1 MSIDQK
7 VVNTIRI
14 LSAEQV
20 QAAKSG
26 HPGAP
31 MGIAPT
37 AYALWDKVMKY
48 NPADPKWVNRDRY
61 VLSGGHGSA
70 LLYTLFHL
78 YGVGGMTIEDL
89 KQFRQLGS
97 KCPGHPEYGHTVGV
111 ETTTGPLGQGVANA
125 VGFAMA
131 EKHIAAHFNREGFPV
146 MDHYTYV
153 TCGDG
158 DMMEGISHEAASLA
172 GTLELGKLICIYDK
186 NGITIEG
193 STDIAFRENVGER
206 FDAYGWQ
213 VIDVAD
219 GNDWENVYAAI
230 EEAKKDPRP
239 SLIIAQT
246 IIGFG
251 CPAKQG
257 TASAHGEPLGPD
269 NLAEA
274 KKNLGMPAEDFF
286 VEPEVYAHTAET
298 AAKGAKAEK
307 EWEEM
312 FAAYA
317 EKYPELAAEWKIWF
331 SDELPCD
338 LLHDDAFW
346 AFEGSNATRNTSGEA
361 LNRLAA
367 HLPNLFG
374 GSADL
379 CPSNKSNMKN
389 SGYFSAE
396 TPEGNNIHF
405 GIREHAMSAICNAMA
420 LHGGLRAYAATFFCF
435 SDYMKNGMRL
445 SAMMKQKVAYI
456 LTHDSIGVGEDG
468 PTHQPVEH
476 LAGLRAIP
484 NLLVFRPADGK
495 ETAAAWYASQT
506 DGRPTCIVST
516 RQNLPT
522 YNEDGREA
530 LKGGYILSDCEG
542 TPDVL
547 LMASGSEVEQM
558 MAAQPILAAEGIKA
572 RVISMP
578 CMELF
583 DEQSA
588 EYRESVMPSAVR
600 ARVSMEAGVTM
611 PWYKYVGMDG
621 KAIGIDT
628 FGASGP
634 YKKLF
639 PLYGITTE
647 HVVEEAKKVLGK

>member
-70 LLYTLFHL
+70 LIYTLLHL
-78 YGVGGMTIEDL
+78 YGFGLTIEDL
-89 KQFRQLGS
+89 KNFRQLGS
-97 KCPGHPEYGHTVGV
+97 KTPGHPEYGHTVGV
-111 ETTTGPLGQGVANA
+111 ETTTGPLGQGFANA

-131 EKHIAAHFNREGFPV
+131 EAHIAAHFNREGFPV
-146 MDHYTYV
+146 MDHYTFV

-172 GTLELGKLICIYDK
+172 GTLKLGKLIAFYDK

-193 STDIAFRENVGER
+193 STDIAFRENVGAR
-206 FDAYGWQ
+206 FAAYGWQ
-213 VIDVAD
+213 VIQVED
-219 GNDWENVYAAI
+219 GNDWQQVLAAAQQAMQD
-230 EEAKKDPRP
+230 ERP
-239 SLIIAQT
+239 SLVICPT
-246 IIGFG
+246 VIGYG

-257 TASAHGEPLGPD
+257 TAAAHGEPLGPD
-269 NLAEA
+269 NLLET
-274 KKNLGMPAEDFF
+274 KKNFGLPLDDFA
-286 VEPEVYAHTAET
+286 VLPEVYEHTKLAAE
-298 AAKGAKAEK
+298 KGAKAQK
-307 EWEEM
+307 EWEAL

-317 EKYPELAAEWKIWF
+317 KQYPELAAEWKVWF

-367 HLPNLFG
+367 RVPNLFG

-396 TPEGNNIHF
+396 DRDANNIHF

-420 LHGGLRAYAATFFCF
+420 LHGGVRPYAATFFVF
-435 SDYMKNGMRL
+435 SDYMKNGIRL
-445 SAMMKQKVAYI
+445 SAMMKQKVTYI
-456 LTHDSIGVGEDG
+456 LSHDSIGVGEDG

-484 NLLVFRPADGK
+484 GLLVFRPADGK
-495 ETAAAWYASQT
+495 ETAAAWYVSQT

-522 YNEDGREA
+522 YDEDGRNA
-530 LKGGYILSDCEG
+530 LKGAYILSDCEG

-547 LMASGSEVEQM
+547 LMASGSEVEQI
-558 MAAQPILAAEGIKA
+558 MAAQPILAEKGVKA

-583 DEQSA
+583 KDQDA
-588 EYRESVMPSAVR
+588 AYQESVLPHAVR
-600 ARVSMEAGVTM
+600 ARVAVEAGVTM
-611 PWYKYVGMDG
+611 PWYQFVGLDG
-621 KAIGIDT
+621 AVIGIDT
-628 FGASGP
+628 FGQSGP

-639 PLYGITTE
+639 PLYGFTAE
-647 HVVEEAKKVLGK
+647 HVVEEALRVLGK

>member
-239 SLIIAQT
+239 SLIIVHT

>member
-1 MSIDQK
+1 MNIDQK

-31 MGIAPT
+31 MGVAPT

-70 LLYTLFHL
+70 LLYSLFHL
-78 YGVGGMTIEDL
+78 YGVGDMKIEDL
-89 KQFRQLGS
+89 RQFRQLGS

-146 MDHYTYV
+146 MDHYTFV

-172 GTLELGKLICIYDK
+172 GTLQLGKLICIYDR
-186 NGITIEG
+186 NNITIEG

-219 GNDWENVYAAI
+219 GNDWENILAAI

-239 SLIIAQT
+239 SLIIAHT
-246 IIGFG
+246 SIGFG

-269 NLAEA
+269 NLAAA
-274 KKNLGMPAEDFF
+274 KKNLGMPEESFT
-286 VEPEVYAHTAET
+286 VLPEVYEHTAKLAE
-298 AAKGAKAEK
+298 KGAKAEK
-307 EWEEM
+307 EWEEL

-317 EKYPELAAEWKIWF
+317 AKYPELAAEWKVWF

-420 LHGGLRAYAATFFCF
+420 LHGGLRPYAATFFCF

-484 NLLVFRPADGK
+484 NLLVYRPADGK
-495 ETAAAWYASQT
+495 ETAAAWYVSQT

-547 LMASGSEVEQM
+547 LMASGSEVEQI
-558 MAAQPILAAEGIKA
+558 MAAQPILAEAGVKA

-578 CMELF
+578 CMKLF
-583 DEQSA
+583 DEQSE
-588 EYRESVMPSAVR
+588 EYRESVMPRAVR
-600 ARVSMEAGVTM
+600 ARVAMEAGVTM

-621 KAIGIDT
+621 KVIGIDT
-628 FGASGP
+628 FGASAP
-634 YKKLF
+634 YKVLF

-647 HVVEEAKKVLGK
+647 HVVEEAKKLLGK

>member
-1 MSIDQK
+1 MPEESF
-7 VVNTIRI
+7 T
-14 LSAEQV
+14 
-20 QAAKSG
+20 
-26 HPGAP
+26 
-31 MGIAPT
+31 
-37 AYALWDKVMKY
+37 
-48 NPADPKWVNRDRY
+48 
-61 VLSGGHGSA
+61 VL
-70 LLYTLFHL
+70 
-78 YGVGGMTIEDL
+78 
-89 KQFRQLGS
+89 
-97 KCPGHPEYGHTVGV
+97 
-111 ETTTGPLGQGVANA
+111 
-125 VGFAMA
+125 
-131 EKHIAAHFNREGFPV
+131 
-146 MDHYTYV
+146 
-153 TCGDG
+153 
-158 DMMEGISHEAASLA
+158 
-172 GTLELGKLICIYDK
+172 
-186 NGITIEG
+186 
-193 STDIAFRENVGER
+193 
-206 FDAYGWQ
+206 
-213 VIDVAD
+213 
-219 GNDWENVYAAI
+219 
-230 EEAKKDPRP
+230 
-239 SLIIAQT
+239 
-246 IIGFG
+246 
-251 CPAKQG
+251 
-257 TASAHGEPLGPD
+257 
-269 NLAEA
+269 
-274 KKNLGMPAEDFF
+274 
-286 VEPEVYAHTAET
+286 PEVYEHTAKLAE
-298 AAKGAKAEK
+298 KGAKAEK
-307 EWEEM
+307 EWEEL

-317 EKYPELAAEWKIWF
+317 AKYPELAAEWKVWF

-420 LHGGLRAYAATFFCF
+420 LHGGLRPYAATFFCF

-484 NLLVFRPADGK
+484 NLLVYRPADGK
-495 ETAAAWYASQT
+495 ETAAAWYVSQT

-547 LMASGSEVEQM
+547 LMASGSEVEQI
-558 MAAQPILAAEGIKA
+558 MAAQPILAEAGVKA

-578 CMELF
+578 CMKLF
-583 DEQSA
+583 DEQSE
-588 EYRESVMPSAVR
+588 EYKESVLPRAVR
-600 ARVSMEAGVTM
+600 ARVAMEAGVTM

-621 KAIGIDT
+621 KVIGIDT
-628 FGASGP
+628 FGASAP
-634 YKKLF
+634 YKVLF

-647 HVVEEAKKVLGK
+647 HVVEEAKKLLGK